1 MRENS
6 NKNKE
11 NSIKNKENS
20 NKNVVIFSPEEIQI
34 KNLSNTIKEQNN
46 NLILIDSLMK
56 SQETI
61 SLINY
66 IVSKQT
72 KNSNDILI
80 LNTFLKQKENFMNLF
95 KIENDFDNNLL
106 LTKISTNLKLK
117 TINKNSFVFH
127 VGEEGNLFY
136 IILKGKVSILVP
148 KQIKIHMSFEQ
159 YKFHLQLLCSLN
171 EKFLYEE
178 THKLNKKIYKLTE
191 KELHIIKNK
200 KINFNN
206 LTLDEYLNYSNGK
219 KSIDNSSVF
228 YNEIKILGYFKVVT
242 LKEGNSFGEV
252 ALINENQK
260 RTASIF
266 CETNAIFG
274 VLSSNEYKNSI
285 KSIQIKIK
293 KNNIDFILKTNIF
306 REISYKHFYQK
317 IWNYFIYGY
326 LKKDEFLFKENDKR
340 NFIYIIFEGELKLTS
355 KMDITKIN
363 EIIIK
368 LGKFKKPGFHI
379 FKSNSIEIVLNII
392 KKGDVLGVITIDEK
406 HFCDCVCISKF
417 CSYFAIDFGVVENL
431 MKKYEGIR
439 KKLDE
444 IIFSR
449 KEIIINRLKNVKKV
463 YKKTIF
469 GEFRDN
475 LVNKIEVGYKKKIDV
490 ENLFYEF
497 KKKSN
502 KNCFLKNVNVN
513 VNKFNEVFNKK
524 SRNFRN
530 FNTNSNVDI
539 FKSKNS
545 PFSTNYSIF
554 SNNSKKII
562 KKTFCNKILTT
573 SNENNKSSFENKFF
587 KTEKKI
593 IKNLKRNLS
602 DFNNEEKQKKYLNK
616 INNYF
621 YNKNNNNNNNKINF
635 IDFLIFEKQKEK
647 LLKSNKNIKKKRPF
661 SSDFYQK
668 QTENNKIPLNFL
680 INAKPMKIIIKKQ
693 KN

>member
-6 NKNKE
+6 NKNII
-11 NSIKNKENS
+11 N
-20 NKNVVIFSPEEIQI
+20 FSPEEIQI
-34 KNLSNTIKEQNN
+34 KNLSNTIKEQINN
-46 NLILIDSLMK
+46 EILIENLMK

-66 IVSKQT
+66 IVSKTT

-95 KIENDFDNNLL
+95 KIDNEFDNNLL
-106 LTKISTNLKLK
+106 LTKISSNLKLK

-136 IILKGKVSILVP
+136 IILKGKVSILIP

-178 THKLNKKIYKLTE
+178 THKLNKKIYNLKE
-191 KELHIIKNK
+191 KDLHIIKNK
-200 KINFNN
+200 KILNFNFITNN
-206 LTLDEYLNYSNGK
+206 LTLDEYLNYSNGL
-219 KSIDNSSVF
+219 KSTDNSSVF
-228 YNEIKILGYFKVVT
+228 YNELKIMGYFKVVT

-266 CETNAIFG
+266 CETNADFG

-306 REISYKHFYQK
+306 KDISYKHFYQK

-340 NFIYIIFEGELKLTS
+340 NFIYIIFEGELKLSS
-355 KMDITKIN
+355 KMDIAKIN

-379 FKSNSIEIVLNII
+379 YKSNSIEIILNII
-392 KKGDVLGVITIDEK
+392 KKGDILGVITIDEK
-406 HFCDCVCISKF
+406 HFCDCVCVSKF
-417 CSYFAIDFGVVENL
+417 CSYFAIDFNVVENL

-444 IIFSR
+444 IKISR
-449 KEIIINRLKNVKKV
+449 KKIIIDRLKNVKKV

-475 LVNKIEVGYKKKIDV
+475 FVNKIEVGYKKKIDV
-490 ENLFYEF
+490 KNLFYDEIEN
-497 KKKSN
+497 KIKRIKSN
-502 KNCFLKNVNVN
+502 KNFFLKNVNVN
-513 VNKFNEVFNKK
+513 INKFNEVFNNNK
-524 SRNFRN
+524 SRNVKNFN
-530 FNTNSNVDI
+530 FNTNSDI
-539 FKSKNS
+539 FKSKNYLS

-562 KKTFCNKILTT
+562 NKKTQIFYNKILTT

-593 IKNLKRNLS
+593 IKNLKRNAS

-621 YNKNNNNNNNKINF
+621 YKNNNNNNKINF

-647 LLKSNKNIKKKRPF
+647 LLKSNKNIQKKRPF
-661 SSDFYQK
+661 SSDF
-668 QTENNKIPLNFL
+668 NKIPINFL
-680 INAKPMKIIIKKQ
+680 INAKMKIIKKNIQ

>member
-6 NKNKE
+6 NKNII
-11 NSIKNKENS
+11 N
-20 NKNVVIFSPEEIQI
+20 FSPEEIQI
-34 KNLSNTIKEQNN
+34 KNLSNTIKEQINN
-46 NLILIDSLMK
+46 EILIENLMK

-66 IVSKQT
+66 IVSKTT

-95 KIENDFDNNLL
+95 KIDNEFDINLL
-106 LTKISTNLKLK
+106 LTKISSNLKLK
-117 TINKNSFVFH
+117 TLNKNSFVFH

-136 IILKGKVSILVP
+136 IILKGKVSILIP

-178 THKLNKKIYKLTE
+178 THKLNKKIYNLNE
-191 KELHIIKNK
+191 KDLHIIKNK
-200 KINFNN
+200 KILNFNFITNN
-206 LTLDEYLNYSNGK
+206 LTLDEYLNYSNGL
-219 KSIDNSSVF
+219 KSTDNSSEF
-228 YNEIKILGYFKVVT
+228 YNELKIMGYFKVVT

-293 KNNIDFILKTNIF
+293 KNNIDFILNTNIF
-306 REISYKHFYQK
+306 KDISYKHFYQK

-340 NFIYIIFEGELKLTS
+340 NFIYIIFEGELKLSS
-355 KMDITKIN
+355 KMDIAKIN

-379 FKSNSIEIVLNII
+379 YKSNSIEIILNII
-392 KKGDVLGVITIDEK
+392 KKGDILGVITIDEK
-406 HFCDCVCISKF
+406 HFCDCVCTSKF
-417 CSYFAIDFGVVENL
+417 CSYFAIDFNVVENL

-444 IIFSR
+444 IKINR
-449 KEIIINRLKNVKKV
+449 KKIIIDRLKNVKKV

-475 LVNKIEVGYKKKIDV
+475 FINKIEVGYKKKIDV
-490 ENLFYEF
+490 KNLFYDEIEN
-497 KKKSN
+497 KIKRIKSN
-502 KNCFLKNVNVN
+502 KNFFLKNVNVN
-513 VNKFNEVFNKK
+513 INKFNEVFNNNK
-524 SRNFRN
+524 SRNVKNFN
-530 FNTNSNVDI
+530 FNTNSDI
-539 FKSKNS
+539 FKSKNYLS

-562 KKTFCNKILTT
+562 NKKTQIFYNKILTT

-593 IKNLKRNLS
+593 IKNLKRNAS

-621 YNKNNNNNNNKINF
+621 YNKNNNNNNKINF

-647 LLKSNKNIKKKRPF
+647 LTKSNKNIQKKRPF
-661 SSDFYQK
+661 SSDF
-668 QTENNKIPLNFL
+668 NKIPINFL
-680 INAKPMKIIIKKQ
+680 INAKMKIIKKNIQ

>member
-6 NKNKE
+6 NKNII
-11 NSIKNKENS
+11 N
-20 NKNVVIFSPEEIQI
+20 FSPEEIQI
-34 KNLSNTIKEQNN
+34 KNLSNTIKEQINN
-46 NLILIDSLMK
+46 VILIENLMK

-66 IVSKQT
+66 IVSKTT

-95 KIENDFDNNLL
+95 KIDNEFDINLL
-106 LTKISTNLKLK
+106 LTKISSNLKLK
-117 TINKNSFVFH
+117 TLNKNSFVFH

-136 IILKGKVSILVP
+136 IILKGKVSILIP

-178 THKLNKKIYKLTE
+178 THKLNKKIYNLNE
-191 KELHIIKNK
+191 KDLHIIKNK
-200 KINFNN
+200 KILNFNFITNN
-206 LTLDEYLNYSNGK
+206 LTLDEYLNYSNGL
-219 KSIDNSSVF
+219 KSTDNSSEF
-228 YNEIKILGYFKVVT
+228 YNELKIMGYFKVVT

-293 KNNIDFILKTNIF
+293 KNNIDFILNTNIF
-306 REISYKHFYQK
+306 KDISYKHFYQK

-340 NFIYIIFEGELKLTS
+340 NFIYIIFEGELKLSS
-355 KMDITKIN
+355 KMDIAKIN

-379 FKSNSIEIVLNII
+379 YKSNSIEIILNII
-392 KKGDVLGVITIDEK
+392 KKGDILGVITIDEK
-406 HFCDCVCISKF
+406 HFCDCVCTSKF
-417 CSYFAIDFGVVENL
+417 CSYFAIDFNVVENL

-444 IIFSR
+444 IKINR
-449 KEIIINRLKNVKKV
+449 KKIIIDRLKNVKKV

-475 LVNKIEVGYKKKIDV
+475 FINKIEVGYKKKIDV
-490 ENLFYEF
+490 KNLFYDEIEN
-497 KKKSN
+497 KIKRIKSN
-502 KNCFLKNVNVN
+502 KNFFLKNVNVN
-513 VNKFNEVFNKK
+513 INKFNEVFNNNK
-524 SRNFRN
+524 SRNVKNFN
-530 FNTNSNVDI
+530 FNTNSDI
-539 FKSKNS
+539 FKSKNYLS

-562 KKTFCNKILTT
+562 NKKTQIFYNKILTT

-593 IKNLKRNLS
+593 IKNLKRNAS

-621 YNKNNNNNNNKINF
+621 YNKNNNNNNKINF

-647 LLKSNKNIKKKRPF
+647 LTKSNKNIQKKRPF
-661 SSDFYQK
+661 SSDF
-668 QTENNKIPLNFL
+668 NKIPINFL
-680 INAKPMKIIIKKQ
+680 INAKMKIKKKHIQ